1 MSEWAI
7 DQDGCITFDKK
18 TIHVKGTWRLM
29 GPANYQ
35 LVFYDPINEYI
46 QKNCNKYDIFCFDFT
61 KMNYINSSGITSLA
75 RLCIEAR
82 KNRIKFDFK
91 HEGNSAIKNSINSIL
106 KLNEF

>member
-1 MSEWAI
+1 
-7 DQDGCITFDKK
+7 
-18 TIHVKGTWRLM
+18 
-29 GPANYQ
+29 
-35 LVFYDPINEYI
+35 
-46 QKNCNKYDIFCFDFT
+46 
-61 KMNYINSSGITSLA
+61 MNYINSSGITSLA